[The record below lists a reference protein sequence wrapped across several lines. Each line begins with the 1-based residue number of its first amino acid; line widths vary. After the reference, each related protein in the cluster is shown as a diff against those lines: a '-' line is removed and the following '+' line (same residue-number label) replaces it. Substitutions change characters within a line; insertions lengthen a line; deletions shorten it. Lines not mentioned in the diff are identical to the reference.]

1 MRTGQQ
7 SRRYRAASV
16 TPEAKA
22 LIAQLS
28 EGMDED
34 FLPVGIVGMGDNGST
49 SFLYT
54 SLVSKDLMV
63 AMLEAAAK
71 KIGASNRVLQ

>member
-1 MRTGQQ
+1 MPTAPQ

-22 LIAQLS
+22 LITHLS

-34 FLPVGIVGMGDNGST
+34 FLPVGIVGMRDNGST

-54 SLVSKDLMV
+54 SLVSKDLLV

>member
-1 MRTGQQ
+1 M
-7 SRRYRAASV
+7 

-22 LIAQLS
+22 LITQLS

-34 FLPVGIVGMGDNGST
+34 FLPVGIVGMGDDGKT

-71 KIGASNRVLQ
+71 KIGQTARVLQ